1 MNAVPPPPTRRQTT
15 KQLRTAL
22 QQPTGKN
29 LANVHRVRCMQTHQK
44 LPEKVKA
51 EVARNTLKQG
61 EISPRMIAV
70 EGRRDKLFETL
81 TRLAE
86 HLEMGY
92 AKASTTLSGG
102 GGGGEATSPGGTGG
116 GPAEWRGWEVEE
128 AEAGTDDTQI
138 SSLRRSIAAQVLWL
152 QEERMRLLGLADLRP
167 AGATGRRVEASCRQA
182 AQQARNAQ
190 SSFAMQP
197 KAVVLKIDQLL
208 SDVHTVSQV
217 LIPHRIRYST
227 HTHIFHLLL
236 SPFLHHSLPPPLPS
250 STPRA
255 LIFPTLLYRSFPSLH
270 RLSALYAHG
279 FTTWVSCRSGVRI
292 ARG

>member
-1 MNAVPPPPTRRQTT
+1 MAEVKSKAMNAVPPPPTRRQTT

-92 AKASTTLSGG
+92 AKA
-102 GGGGEATSPGGTGG
+102 
-116 GPAEWRGWEVEE
+116 
-128 AEAGTDDTQI
+128 
-138 SSLRRSIAAQVLWL
+138 
-152 QEERMRLLGLADLRP
+152 
-167 AGATGRRVEASCRQA
+167 
-182 AQQARNAQ
+182 
-190 SSFAMQP
+190 
-197 KAVVLKIDQLL
+197 
-208 SDVHTVSQV
+208 
-217 LIPHRIRYST
+217 
-227 HTHIFHLLL
+227 
-236 SPFLHHSLPPPLPS
+236 
-250 STPRA
+250 
-255 LIFPTLLYRSFPSLH
+255 
-270 RLSALYAHG
+270 
-279 FTTWVSCRSGVRI
+279 
-292 ARG
+292 

>member
-92 AKASTTLSGG
+92 AKASTTISGG

-128 AEAGTDDTQI
+128 AEAGADDTQI
-138 SSLRRSIAAQVLWL
+138 SSLRRSIAAQV
-152 QEERMRLLGLADLRP
+152 RSRTATTRLRFP
-167 AGATGRRVEASCRQA
+167 
-182 AQQARNAQ
+182 
-190 SSFAMQP
+190 SSPPLSHAHTLP
-197 KAVVLKIDQLL
+197 LL
-208 SDVHTVSQV
+208 SLSLT
-217 LIPHRIRYST
+217 LP
-227 HTHIFHLLL
+227 LL
-236 SPFLHHSLPPPLPS
+236 SLG
-250 STPRA
+250 
-255 LIFPTLLYRSFPSLH
+255 RS
-270 RLSALYAHG
+270 YG
-279 FTTWVSCRSGVRI
+279 CRRSVC
-292 ARG
+292 AF